1 MDPEYSG
8 VPEFFNWTVD
18 GSARLG
24 EAGPVVISRGVSA
37 LPPAPILSPTVISSA
52 GPRVLSLPDNATSLV
67 SLGSFRGT
75 SAPAMSSS
83 MATSTTILDGIRA
96 LNKTVDGLLFKLH
109 QQEQRLVTPPALQP
123 PVIQPPVIQIFNGGS
138 GVPEVYSSSS
148 DPALAGGVAAAVL
161 FVLFIIGA
169 LLLRRFFPNRWKTVR
184 DAVVRALRVAAIP
197 ISWMLHKLGDLSHR
211 FGSESGEDSVSI
223 LFFFIPLD
231 SS

>member
-1 MDPEYSG
+1 
-8 VPEFFNWTVD
+8 
-18 GSARLG
+18 
-24 EAGPVVISRGVSA
+24 
-37 LPPAPILSPTVISSA
+37 
-52 GPRVLSLPDNATSLV
+52 
-67 SLGSFRGT
+67 
-75 SAPAMSSS
+75 

-123 PVIQPPVIQIFNGGS
+123 PVIQPPVIQPPVIQIFNGGS

-148 DPALAGGVAAAVL
+148 DPALAGGVAAVVL
-161 FVLFIIGA
+161 FILLIIGA

-211 FGSESGEDSVSI
+211 FGSDSGEDSVSM
-223 LFFFIPLD
+223 LFFFYSLG
-231 SS
+231 

>member
-1 MDPEYSG
+1 MDPEYSDAL
-8 VPEFFNWTVD
+8 ELYNWTVD

-24 EAGPVVISRGVSA
+24 EAGPVVISRGVPTR
-37 LPPAPILSPTVISSA
+37 LPASIPSPTVIASA
-52 GPRVLSLPDNATSLV
+52 VPRVLSIPDNVPLE
-67 SLGSFRGT
+67 SFRGT
-75 SAPAMSSS
+75 SAPALSSS

-109 QQEQRLVTPPALQP
+109 QQEQRQVTPPALQP

-138 GVPEVYSSSS
+138 GVPEVFSSSS
-148 DPALAGGVAAAVL
+148 DPAVAGGVAAAVL
-161 FVLFIIGA
+161 FILLIIGA
-169 LLLRRFFPNRWKTVR
+169 LLLRRFSPNWWKTLR
-184 DAVVRALRVAAIP
+184 DAVLRALRVAAIP

-223 LFFFIPLD
+223 LFFYIPLD